1 MMETRKRAG
10 CGASFHTDQHDQ
22 SCVHM
27 ERSGSG
33 QVGYQLMKGSVQ
45 LRERVLRL
53 DHPLTSSSR
62 VVSNRW
68 ECENLKSISLDVY
81 REFNVNGSSRQL
93 TLSSFMHRI
102 IGILL
107 AE

>member
-1 MMETRKRAG
+1 MEIRKRAG
-10 CGASFHTDQHDQ
+10 RGASFHTDQHEQ

-33 QVGYQLMKGSVQ
+33 QGGYQLMKGSVQ

-62 VVSNRW
+62 VVLNRW
-68 ECENLKSISLDVY
+68 ECESLGSVLLDV
-81 REFNVNGSSRQL
+81 
-93 TLSSFMHRI
+93 
-102 IGILL
+102 
-107 AE
+107 

>member
-1 MMETRKRAG
+1 MLKMEVQVMETRKRAG
-10 CGASFHTDQHDQ
+10 RGASFHTDQHEQ

-33 QVGYQLMKGSVQ
+33 QEAITLIKGSVQ

-62 VVSNRW
+62 VVLNRR
-68 ECENLKSISLDVY
+68 ECENLKSVSLDV
-81 REFNVNGSSRQL
+81 
-93 TLSSFMHRI
+93 
-102 IGILL
+102 
-107 AE
+107 